1 MNFPKHIQNI
11 PENKQAFAPY
21 NFVELSDQVVSAQ
34 LEPNGKLRDNNCY
47 YSDRNTGKIEC
58 TLTTSSPLYIR
69 CGLTKEQFKE
79 KEKANGEAKD
89 IPEFYYIDPDTKQP
103 VIPGSSLRGML
114 RTLVE
119 IVSFSKIDRVSGHD
133 KFFFRAVAAEND
145 DPTKKVYDN
154 SLGKNGNRVRA
165 GYLQKIDDQ
174 WYIRPAK
181 KIDRAHFAWIKEVAV
196 QSELSNL
203 ILMENILDYRPQYF
217 VNISFEDIATKNNRV
232 FAHKISSNCQ
242 QYKYLGVLVTSGNML
257 EGAPE
262 GTQAKRKNHCL
273 IREPDP
279 TQELIQVDKD
289 TIQDYLNS
297 LTAFQKQDPP
307 FDQNMGFLKHGRTVF
322 YCQPEQGGPIKLFGQ
337 SPFFRIPF
345 LPKNKTRAASA
356 VDFIPL
362 KLKEPE
368 IIDIADAIFG
378 WVRQNDNQNKLSKE
392 IKEIKQ
398 RAGRIFISDAKYAE
412 SSNNVWY
419 NNNTTVT
426 PKILASPKPTT
437 FQHYLVQ
444 PEKTNAEKINLK
456 HYADEPIKETVIRG
470 HKLYWHKGSS
480 PQIEHP
486 NSSEANESQLT
497 AIKPIN
503 TDVKFNFIIH
513 FENLTNIELGALIW
527 VLNIAQDESYRLKLG
542 MGKPLGMG
550 AVKIEHNLYL
560 SDRQIRYTQ
569 LFNDDQWETAEQ
581 IKENLS
587 YQQDFEKY
595 ILEQICPQSN
605 FKDIPRIRML
615 LEMLRWPGPVD
626 IERKTRYMEIERNKD
641 NEYKKRPVLP
651 TPLQVVGIE
660 LTNTPFLSPI
670 NSNLPE
676 NISQKFSQGQEV
688 DAQVIDIEPKS
699 IQKGNKT
706 EPMTIITYQI
716 QGSDCKSTEEIRK
729 HEIDLQLGMTV
740 KVRIDK
746 VKNNNVRKVKRVG
759 IVE

>member
-11 PENKQAFAPY
+11 PENKQAIAPY
-21 NFVELSDQVVSAQ
+21 NFVELSDQVVTAQ

-119 IVSFSKIDRVSGHD
+119 IISFSKITKVSD
-133 KFFFRAVAAEND
+133 QKLIYRAVGDTSSLGVKYREKLLQKQPDGSYHFLMQAGYLINSGININNNWKIYPAQPLIQGVLFARIERDNIPTQLPSWYQCKNSNHIAVKVQTPTIHSHNRGRIKLKYAKALPNPVQKKELYNSVLVKTGSSPKKHMEFVFGLPSKDESTAIDIHEDLIEEYKNQVTDGQIEILGNKEGALNNMQPVFYIKENNKLIFFGH
-145 DPTKKVYDN
+145 PMMFRIPYDN
-154 SLGKNGNRVRA
+154 SL
-165 GYLQKIDDQ
+165 IDFVPD
-174 WYIRPAK
+174 
-181 KIDRAHFAWIKEVAV
+181 EL
-196 QSELSNL
+196 SEL
-203 ILMENILDYRPQYF
+203 
-217 VNISFEDIATKNNRV
+217 KN
-232 FAHKISSNCQ
+232 
-242 QYKYLGVLVTSGNML
+242 
-257 EGAPE
+257 P
-262 GTQAKRKNHCL
+262 
-273 IREPDP
+273 
-279 TQELIQVDKD
+279 
-289 TIQDYLNS
+289 
-297 LTAFQKQDPP
+297 KQ
-307 FDQNMGFLKHGRTVF
+307 
-322 YCQPEQGGPIKLFGQ
+322 
-337 SPFFRIPF
+337 
-345 LPKNKTRAASA
+345 
-356 VDFIPL
+356 
-362 KLKEPE
+362 
-368 IIDIADAIFG
+368 IDIADAIFG
-378 WVRQNDNQNKLSKE
+378 WVRQNDEQNKLS
-392 IKEIKQ
+392 KEIKQ
-398 RAGRIFISDAKYAE
+398 RAGRIFISDAKCVE
-412 SSNNVWY
+412 SSNNIWY
-419 NNNTTVT
+419 TGNPYDITI
-426 PKILASPKPTT
+426 PHILASPKPTT

-444 PEKTNAEKINLK
+444 SEETNAEKEKLK
-456 HYADEPIKETVIRG
+456 HYGSKPIKETVIRG
-470 HKLYWHKGSS
+470 HKLYWHKGNS
-480 PQIEHP
+480 PQIKHP
-486 NSSEANESQLT
+486 NSIEANESQLT

-503 TDVKFNFIIH
+503 TDVKFNFTIH

-746 VKNNNVRKVKRVG
+746 VKNNNVRRVKRVG